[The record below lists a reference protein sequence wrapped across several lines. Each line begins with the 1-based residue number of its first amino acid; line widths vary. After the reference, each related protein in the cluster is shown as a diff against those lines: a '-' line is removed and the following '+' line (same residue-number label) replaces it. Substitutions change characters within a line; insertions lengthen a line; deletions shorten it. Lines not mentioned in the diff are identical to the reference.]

1 MDIKECLDKNLL
13 KKEMPDL
20 SLSKKSLDM
29 AKAKLEKAKE
39 LLKLNILDMAEINA
53 YSAMFHSSR
62 ALLFRDG
69 YREKSHYAIYIYL
82 KEKYSGVI
90 EQKFLNELNV
100 LRLDRHE
107 IFYGFEEPELDEKAV
122 SNMIVIAEEFIKA
135 MHHIIFKKNGSK
147 NQPQVLQ
154 QSRLF

>member
-20 SLSKKSLDM
+20 SLSRKSLDT
-29 AKAKLEKAKE
+29 AKAKLERAKE
-39 LLKLNILDMAEINA
+39 LLKLNIFDMAEINA

-82 KEKYSGVI
+82 KEKYLGVI

-107 IFYGFEEPELDEKAV
+107 IFYGFEEPELDKKIM
-122 SNMIVIAEEFIKA
+122 SNMVEIAEEFIKA
-135 MHHIIFKKNGSK
+135 VQHIIFKKNGSK
-147 NQPQVLQ
+147 N
-154 QSRLF
+154 